1 VAHDGD
7 LPANNLTFSLSGA
20 PAGASIDTHSGVFN
34 WTPSEQQG
42 PASYNFSVIVTD
54 DAAQPL
60 TASQLVHVTVNEVN
74 TPPVLA
80 FIGDRTVDQGSTLT
94 FTATASDA
102 DLPANLLAFS
112 LQNAPDGS
120 SISASTGVFNW
131 TPSASQAGSYT
142 FSIEVADDA
151 SQRGVDSETITVIVN
166 KLDPVLSIGD
176 ASIIEGDAGEHEA
189 VFDVTLDDPV
199 PGQTVAVAYRTA
211 TVRGRRNDRR
221 KQRRCHCTGSGAP
234 LA

>member
-1 VAHDGD
+1 MYHFDVVVKDNATPAASDRHTVTITVREVDAAPSLDAIADQSVAEGSALSFQAVAHDGD
-7 LPANNLTFSLSGA
+7 LPAKTLTFSLSGA

-74 TPPVLA
+74 TPPELA

-112 LQNAPDGS
+112 LRNAPDGS
-120 SISASTGVFNW
+120 SISASAGVFNW
-131 TPSASQAGSYT
+131 TPSASQAGSYM
-142 FSIEVADDA
+142 FSIE
-151 SQRGVDSETITVIVN
+151 
-166 KLDPVLSIGD
+166 
-176 ASIIEGDAGEHEA
+176 
-189 VFDVTLDDPV
+189 
-199 PGQTVAVAYRTA
+199 
-211 TVRGRRNDRR
+211 
-221 KQRRCHCTGSGAP
+221 
-234 LA
+234 